1 MNPNPLLRR
10 LGFSNTDRVVI
21 LHADD
26 IGMCQ
31 ASLTAF
37 ADLWGEGVISSGAV
51 MMPCPWAPAAAEFCR
66 SHPGVDMGVH
76 TTLTSEWDRYRWGP
90 LSTRDPGS
98 GLMDA
103 EGYLHR
109 SSEEAQAGAGPEAV
123 QQEIEIQVRRALEWG
138 IDVTHVDT
146 HMGTVA
152 HPKFIPAYV
161 QVALEHRLPT
171 MIPRLDAAGLA
182 RMGLDAESAVAF
194 AAVIMQL
201 EEQGMPLVDGL
212 VSMPLDQPEGQID
225 MAKEL
230 LGGLP
235 AGVTHFIL
243 HPSADTPELR
253 AITPDW
259 PSRAA
264 NYHAFMSGEIGDFL
278 RKTGIQVIGY
288 RALRNLMRSG
298 A

>member
-26 IGMCQ
+26 VGMCQ

-37 ADLWGEGVISSGAV
+37 SDLWGAGVISSGAV
-51 MMPCPWAPAAAEFCR
+51 MMPCSWSPAAAEFCR

-76 TTLTSEWDRYRWGP
+76 TTLTCEWDRYRWGP

-103 EGYLHR
+103 EGCMHR
-109 SSEEAQAGAGPEAV
+109 SSEDAQAGAGPEAV
-123 QQEIEIQVRRALEWG
+123 QREIEIQVRRALEWG
-138 IDVTHVDT
+138 IDVTHIDT

-161 QVALEHRLPT
+161 QVALEHRLPA

-182 RMGLDAESAVAF
+182 RMGLDAESGVAF

-212 VSMPLDQPEGQID
+212 ASMPLDQPEGQID

-243 HPSADTPELR
+243 HPSVDTPELR
-253 AITPDW
+253 AIAPDW
-259 PSRAA
+259 PGRVA
-264 NYHAFMSGEIGDFL
+264 NYHAFMSGEIGDYL
-278 RKTGIQVIGY
+278 RNRGIHIVGY

-298 A
+298 E